1 MSKRNI
7 IVIICVIIVLF
18 VGVILIH
25 NKNKKSNYENQ
36 IDQGNENYDEET
48 GLYYLKDEETGE
60 IIHASQSED
69 DLDFYREHPDYNP
82 NPLAPRSDNLRDF
95 VDINAYE
102 NQELE
107 STENLEIV
115 GE

>member
-1 MSKRNI
+1 MSKKNI
-7 IVIICVIIVLF
+7 IIIVCIIIVL
-18 VGVILIH
+18 VAGVMLIH
-25 NKNKKSNYENQ
+25 NKNKKNNYENQ
-36 IDQGNENYDEET
+36 IDQGSENYDEET
-48 GLYYLKDEETGE
+48 GLYYLRDEETGE
-60 IIHASQSED
+60 IIHASQNED

-115 GE
+115 VE